1 MEISQINSL
10 ISSLN
15 NTTGSTSGSSA
26 SAGSS
31 FTDILSDAIGNAQ
44 ETETSVQAENTAL
57 LTGETDDLHTPIIEA
72 QKAELALNLAIQV
85 RNKVVEAYNQ
95 VMNMQ
100 V

>member
-15 NTTGSTSGSSA
+15 STTGSSNSNATT
-26 SAGSS
+26 GSS
-31 FTDILSDAIGNAQ
+31 FTDILSDAIGSAQ
-44 ETETSVQAENTAL
+44 DSESSVQAENTAL

-72 QKAELALNLAIQV
+72 QKAELSLSLAIQI
-85 RNKVVEAYNQ
+85 RNKVVDAYNQ

>member
-15 NTTGSTSGSSA
+15 NTTGST
-26 SAGSS
+26 
-31 FTDILSDAIGNAQ
+31 
-44 ETETSVQAENTAL
+44 TETSVQAENTAL